1 MIMNDTFF
9 WYLPNEMA
17 QTWGVINPGLTLFK
31 KMLVLLT
38 IHSELEHVYIANWK
52 ITFSNR

>member
-31 KMLVLLT
+31 KMLVLST